1 MSKIVKFPRSRSL
14 QNNRKG
20 VSPTEIEF
28 IGLVGLNG
36 QDYYIDSPSDI
47 ARVFAFLKREGIKLQ
62 VDE

>member
-1 MSKIVKFPRSRSL
+1 L
-14 QNNRKG
+14 QNTRKG

-47 ARVFAFLKREGIKLQ
+47 ARVFAFIKREDIKLQ